1 MKMKNL
7 LKILA
12 IVFWSHLAYCQ
23 FEITYDFSERKFS
36 PINKKLKSDEDVR
49 IKFLNFN
56 PFIYSYSISTKT
68 ATYNSNVPNLL
79 KASSGGALTFDEWID
94 KIFST
99 QGSKN
104 GSGDTKTAVSQ
115 AKKDIAINLMWEI
128 ESSLFKFYKPNY
140 IFNETDR
147 ISKDKLLN
155 LENLIRE
162 IQKVDLQ
169 DKDALAFYDK
179 LKSYYLFNAYFRQEI
194 FKKELIIPKI
204 DADGVEINF
213 VVKPIRNDV
222 SILGESLINNIFS
235 NDSINLILPI
245 QRKNGYFS
253 YSTGLFISNL
263 SSPAYYAV
271 ADSIEAEEGSSKAFG
286 YNALVHY
293 LWDLEKLS
301 LGFNL
306 GLGVPIKKGKLS
318 TVGLLGV
325 SAGVGKRNR
334 ILMNFGTSVGMI
346 QAVSKTN
353 FKDFVKKPIKAD
365 LKDVATYSKLK
376 AGWMFTINFNLNK

>member
-1 MKMKNL
+1 MKMKSL
-7 LKILA
+7 LKILVL
-12 IVFWSHLAYCQ
+12 VFWSHLAYCQ

-49 IKFLNFN
+49 IEFLNYN

-68 ATYNSNVPNLL
+68 ATYNSDVPNLL
-79 KASSGGALTFDEWID
+79 KVSTGDLLTFGEWVD
-94 KIFST
+94 KVFST
-99 QGSKN
+99 QSRVIDDGNAKTEDSQKKKN
-104 GSGDTKTAVSQ
+104 S
-115 AKKDIAINLMWEI
+115 AINLIWEI
-128 ESSLFKFYKPNY
+128 ESSLLKFYRPNY
-140 IFNETDR
+140 SFKVTDR
-147 ISKDKLLN
+147 ISEDKLLN
-155 LENLIRE
+155 LEKLIRE

-194 FKKELIIPKI
+194 FKKKLIIPKI
-204 DADGVEINF
+204 DADQVEIKF

-235 NDSINLILPI
+235 NDSINLVLPI

-263 SSPAYYAV
+263 SSPSYYV
-271 ADSIEAEEGSSKAFG
+271 IGDSIEAEEGSSNAFG
-286 YNALVHY
+286 YNALAHY

-334 ILMNFGTSVGMI
+334 ILMNFGTSIGMI
-346 QAVSKTN
+346 QAISKTN

-365 LKDVATYSKLK
+365 LKEVSTYSKLK